1 MNCFEEIKEPLWA
14 YLRQQCPSFLA
25 RDCNACFIKIFEER
39 TFGKLTPD
47 EMNIF
52 SFQRTFQSF
61 YETYQ
66 KDVVLNSS
74 ILVNFVT
81 RSALQ
86 KCERNY
92 NSWPQFV
99 SAIQTQPGK
108 LTSPACETFKC
119 EPVLTSIADSKF
131 VLIEFSS
138 ELMNVNVVELM
149 EKLLLLENVDF
160 ES

>member
-1 MNCFEEIKEPLWA
+1 
-14 YLRQQCPSFLA
+14 
-25 RDCNACFIKIFEER
+25 
-39 TFGKLTPD
+39 
-47 EMNIF
+47 MNIF

-86 KCERNY
+86 KCELNY

-108 LTSPACETFKC
+108 LNCPGCETFNC
-119 EPVLTSIADSKF
+119 EPVLTSIADLKF
-131 VLIEFSS
+131 VLIEFSP

-160 ES
+160 ELSTNRRMVTEMVDHQEKLDDQRKDN